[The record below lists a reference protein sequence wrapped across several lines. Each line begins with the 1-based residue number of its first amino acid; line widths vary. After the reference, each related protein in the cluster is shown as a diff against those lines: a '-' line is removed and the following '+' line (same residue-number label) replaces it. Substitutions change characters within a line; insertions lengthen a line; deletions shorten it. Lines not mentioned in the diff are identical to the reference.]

1 MNSIT
6 CRMHRSQFTF
16 GRTTCSGNVVQSVRL
31 IDAQGHE
38 VPLAMNVRSPWQTA
52 DVALLDFEDGTAD

>member
-1 MNSIT
+1 
-6 CRMHRSQFTF
+6 
-16 GRTTCSGNVVQSVRL
+16 VRL